1 MRTPSEESSDNR
13 LLNTLIVITG
23 PTAVGKTELCIHIA
37 KRFGIPI
44 INADSRQIYRELRIG
59 TATPTEE
66 QLQAVKHYFVGTIS
80 IDDYYN
86 ASMYEQE
93 VLQLLDEQFKHSPIQ
108 LLTGGSM
115 MYIDAV
121 CNGIDDIPTIRE
133 DIREEMKRRY
143 EQEGLEAL
151 CTDLRRLDPEHYE
164 VVDRKN
170 YRRVIHALEI
180 CYQTG
185 KTYTSFRKQEKKQRP
200 FQIVKIGLHR
210 NREELYHRINQ
221 RVDQMMAEGLLDE
234 VKSLSDKR
242 CNNALN
248 TVGYKEMFTYLDGTW
263 TLDEAV
269 ERMKGNTRR
278 YARKQLTWFKRDELM
293 QWFHPHQEEDIMNYI
308 SKYEEIR

>member
-1 MRTPSEESSDNR
+1 M
-13 LLNTLIVITG
+13 NTLIVITG

-80 IDDYYN
+80 IDDYNN

-210 NREELYHRINQ
+210 DREELYHRINQ